1 MKECKANEE
10 FCAGSTVPLFSFS
23 GRSAGV
29 ENWSLNPKKKT
40 EELAGDLSLS
50 GVAGATSFSFRPR
63 FFVAARSALELYISF

>member
-10 FCAGSTVPLFSFS
+10 FCAGSTVPLFFFS
-23 GRSAGV
+23 G
-29 ENWSLNPKKKT
+29 NWSLNPKKKT

-63 FFVAARSALELYISF
+63 FFVAARSALELYIFF